1 MRKEKTAII
10 ALIVLAVGLAIGAAQ
25 ILVVKVQTTQLRNA
39 PQFFGPALASLK
51 VGDKLEKLGEANGWV
66 QVRTAAGTVGWIHS
80 SAVGESS
87 TTLASTGQPV
97 RTQASANEVALAGRG
112 FNQQVEDS
120 YKAKHTELSFV
131 WVDRMVQIKIAA
143 AQLEDFLRRGHLG
156 GVK

>member
-1 MRKEKTAII
+1 M
-10 ALIVLAVGLAIGAAQ
+10 
-25 ILVVKVQTTQLRNA
+25 
-39 PQFFGPALASLK
+39 
-51 VGDKLEKLGEANGWV
+51 
-66 QVRTAAGTVGWIHS
+66 
-80 SAVGESS
+80 GESS